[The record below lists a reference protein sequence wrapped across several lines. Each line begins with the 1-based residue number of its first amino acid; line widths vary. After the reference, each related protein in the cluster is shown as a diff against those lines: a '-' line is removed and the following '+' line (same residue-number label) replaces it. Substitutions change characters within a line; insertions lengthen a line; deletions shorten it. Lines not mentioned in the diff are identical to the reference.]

1 MYQNPRTER
10 VPPPPVLD
18 AGAAP
23 KLASA
28 PAARYVW
35 RAPPRR
41 SLVVM
46 GAIFVV
52 GAALWLLAP
61 VPAGLKPQA
70 WHLFVI
76 FLMTIVGLIAQPFPL
91 SVIALT
97 GVTSAMLTG
106 TLSPPQALSGFSSP
120 VMWMIV
126 VAILISRAIIVSGLG
141 ERIAYTFIARL
152 GRNSIGVAYGLGLT
166 DLLLAPA
173 TPSAMARGGAIVL
186 PIISSVASAYGSEP
200 RGPTAGRIGK
210 YLMLTEA
217 HMNSA
222 SGAIFLTG
230 MAANPLMVEF
240 AQKFGVHISWMSW
253 LLYALVPG
261 ALSVLLTPLVIYLLC
276 PPEIKRTPEASANAR
291 AHLRALGPLSLH
303 EGLVAGVIVL
313 LIALWT
319 IGDFFLHISS
329 TTSAI
334 VGLLCLLFVGGL
346 KWQDITGER
355 VAWDTLIWFACLLT
369 MADFLNS
376 LGFIPW
382 FSKIISGGVSG
393 LPWPMAFLVLS
404 LVYFYAHYF
413 FASLTS
419 HVAAMYAAF
428 VGTAIAVGVPPVL
441 SVMTLAFLSNYV
453 STVTHYGGAA
463 PTLLFAQ
470 GFFGTGEWWTKNFVM
485 SLFNLTV
492 WIGVTA
498 LWLRLLGAW

>member
-1 MYQNPRTER
+1 MGGIF
-10 VPPPPVLD
+10 L
-18 AGAAP
+18 AAC
-23 KLASA
+23 LLWA
-28 PAARYVW
+28 
-35 RAPPRR
+35 
-41 SLVVM
+41 LV
-46 GAIFVV
+46 
-52 GAALWLLAP
+52 P
-61 VPAGLKPQA
+61 VPVGLKPQA
-70 WHLFVI
+70 WHLFII

-97 GVTSAMLTG
+97 GITGAMLTG
-106 TLSPPQALSGFSSP
+106 VLSPPQALSGFSSP

-126 VAILISRAIIVSGLG
+126 VAILISRAIIISGLG
-141 ERIAYTFIARL
+141 ERIAYTFIALL

-186 PIISSVASAYGSEP
+186 PIISSVAEAYGSEP

-230 MAANPLMVEF
+230 MAANPLMVGF
-240 AQKFGVHISWMSW
+240 AQKFGVQISWMSW
-253 LLYALVPG
+253 FGYALVPG
-261 ALSVLLTPLVIYLLC
+261 ILAVLLTPLVVYLIA

-291 AHLRALGPLSLH
+291 AHLRAMGPLTTH
-303 EGLVAGVIVL
+303 EALVAGVIVL
-313 LIALWT
+313 LIGLWT
-319 IGDFFLHISS
+319 VGDFFLHISS
-329 TTSAI
+329 TVSAI

-346 KWQDITGER
+346 KWADITGER
-355 VAWDTLIWFACLLT
+355 SAWDTLIWFACLLT
-369 MADFLNS
+369 MAGFLNS

-382 FSKIISGGVSG
+382 FSGIISGWVGG
-393 LPWPMAFLVLS
+393 LSWPVAFLVLA

-428 VGTAIAVGVPPVL
+428 VGTAIAAGVPPIL
-441 SVMTLAFLSNYV
+441 AVMTLAFLSNYF

-470 GFFGTGEWWTKNFVM
+470 GFFGTGEWWVKNFAM
-485 SLFNLTV
+485 SIFNLSI

-498 LWLRLLGAW
+498 VWLRLLGAW